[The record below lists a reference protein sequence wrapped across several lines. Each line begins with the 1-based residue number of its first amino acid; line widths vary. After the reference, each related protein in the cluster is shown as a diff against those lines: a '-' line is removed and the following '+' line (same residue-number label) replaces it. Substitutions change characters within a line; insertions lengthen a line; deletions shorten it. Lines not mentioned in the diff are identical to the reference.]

1 MNRRTSFVQLF
12 VGFVLIE
19 TGVLCSC
26 PIKLNPPM
34 VVVKY
39 GDPISINCST
49 SETHFEGMGWEAIKA
64 GKSVQETSHLN
75 WALTNVTD
83 WDINPSCFINLKN
96 STLGQCDRIP
106 KIVVY
111 TFPRNIDINSVT
123 NGVMKEGETHNLT
136 CHIQHVAPVQNLTI
150 RWYRGDTP
158 VHIDTFNNQDRKP
171 QNQTSV
177 YTFTPTKDDNR
188 IKFRCE
194 AHMDLGPEGP
204 ELNVSSPE
212 YHITVHFG
220 PQVKCAGLAL
230 DVLEGGTLAHFCPVE
245 GNPLP
250 EVKWMKDGNPFDQDV
265 PLSRA
270 DRGQYTIE
278 AEGAGI
284 LKQKFQINVLYK
296 PELRCPSSY
305 TALEYTHHNLTC
317 TAEGYPQP
325 EIMWYKDGEE
335 VELPEVLTRHDA
347 GQYLVSA
354 SNSVSTVNAT
364 VDIKVEYPPS
374 QILELEDSEVEVG
387 SSVWLKCSSRG
398 KPRPKYVWT
407 YYRMD
412 NVMEENEDGVARLL
426 IHNATVYNTGAYTC
440 QALNDRGNITKTAQV
455 TVKGADQECPVE
467 ITPNSMLAHCKET
480 PQTVTCKPTSSSKR
494 HLKEIYWQHGD
505 AKTSSGSLKIGSHGD
520 WDRQPVC
527 HASFFGLGRC
537 SKALNFTFFKA
548 PDEVFIRAD
557 KNSSLAAGQKLQ
569 LQCIVTEVAPA
580 RNVVVQ
586 WYHGNDT
593 FEPTT
598 TGSIQLIGCKNG
610 KNCDINE
617 IRCPITLISTITI
630 TLDRNHNGVEFK
642 CKAQMDVGPRLP
654 VEMISHPLNITV
666 YYKPV
671 INERKLPKVFPVFNG
686 YPEELV
692 CEADGQPPP
701 EIQWSSDKGN
711 HVPGATILVTK
722 AGFYNC
728 TATNEVDSVFHEIE
742 VILKEDYLPLIAG
755 FVAITVIAISVVF
768 CFIYSIYYKN
778 TKMRRYS
785 LKNPKLSTQNGN
797 VAHNGWDLQFPMTK
811 LS

>member
-1 MNRRTSFVQLF
+1 KCHMCFSLATR
-12 VGFVLIE
+12 
-19 TGVLCSC
+19 VLCSC

-212 YHITVHFG
+212 YHITVHCEYAMNILLYQG
-220 PQVKCAGLAL
+220 KLL
-230 DVLEGGTLAHFCPVE
+230 LPV
-245 GNPLP
+245 
-250 EVKWMKDGNPFDQDV
+250 
-265 PLSRA
+265 
-270 DRGQYTIE
+270 
-278 AEGAGI
+278 
-284 LKQKFQINVLYK
+284 
-296 PELRCPSSY
+296 
-305 TALEYTHHNLTC
+305 
-317 TAEGYPQP
+317 
-325 EIMWYKDGEE
+325 
-335 VELPEVLTRHDA
+335 
-347 GQYLVSA
+347 
-354 SNSVSTVNAT
+354 
-364 VDIKVEYPPS
+364 
-374 QILELEDSEVEVG
+374 
-387 SSVWLKCSSRG
+387 
-398 KPRPKYVWT
+398 
-407 YYRMD
+407 
-412 NVMEENEDGVARLL
+412 
-426 IHNATVYNTGAYTC
+426 
-440 QALNDRGNITKTAQV
+440 
-455 TVKGADQECPVE
+455 
-467 ITPNSMLAHCKET
+467 
-480 PQTVTCKPTSSSKR
+480 
-494 HLKEIYWQHGD
+494 
-505 AKTSSGSLKIGSHGD
+505 
-520 WDRQPVC
+520 
-527 HASFFGLGRC
+527 FF
-537 SKALNFTFFKA
+537 FFY
-548 PDEVFIRAD
+548 
-557 KNSSLAAGQKLQ
+557 SLAAGQKLQ

-598 TGSIQLIGCKNG
+598 TGWK
-610 KNCDINE
+610 
-617 IRCPITLISTITI
+617 CPITLISTITI